1 MASDIAFDDLPLSD
15 EEDLEGVNAPG
26 ILDWAVWG
34 RRLRALRVL
43 RGFDRVS
50 DFATAVRAQYGVHV
64 TARTVYA
71 IERGEQP
78 PHFDLVLAIFAMLE
92 PEPGYFFAAYRDDVA
107 MRLQRQ
113 YVGQP

>member
-1 MASDIAFDDLPLSD
+1 MSSDIKFEDLPLSD
-15 EEDLEGVNAPG
+15 EEDLEGVNSPG

-50 DFATAVRAQYGVHV
+50 DFATAVQAQYGVNV

-92 PEPGYFFAAYRDDVA
+92 PEPGYFFSAYRDDVA

-113 YVGQP
+113 YGGTA